1 MFPYFSKNSEHDHNF
16 IQTASKSSKKHHEC
30 MRATE
35 WSEPSLWP
43 SPDRRQISSL
53 PRYGKTLMEPYMPL
67 FPGAIG
73 ALRESEPVSVLEKM
87 DAMEIV
93 FFPTSPEVYC
103 IGSNCYIFFKIH
115 KFWKNRTTRSPKV
128 QKKIKKI
135 YWTPN
140 FSKLRNKQPQL
151 ATGETGHFSG
161 TKKHPICPNPWPT
174 FRQPGKG
181 FTGKAGKSLT
191 HQCQGERRGDVG

>member
-87 DAMEIV
+87 DAMEIA
-93 FFPTSPEVYC
+93 FFQLPL
-103 IGSNCYIFFKIH
+103 
-115 KFWKNRTTRSPKV
+115 KF
-128 QKKIKKI
+128 I
-135 YWTPN
+135 
-140 FSKLRNKQPQL
+140 
-151 ATGETGHFSG
+151 E
-161 TKKHPICPNPWPT
+161 
-174 FRQPGKG
+174 
-181 FTGKAGKSLT
+181 
-191 HQCQGERRGDVG
+191 

>member
-1 MFPYFSKNSEHDHNF
+1 
-16 IQTASKSSKKHHEC
+16 

-53 PRYGKTLMEPYMPL
+53 PRSPKTLMEPYMPPSQARSACIEGNGTC
-67 FPGAIG
+67 FCFK
-73 ALRESEPVSVLEKM
+73 KM

-93 FFPTSPEVYC
+93 VSQLPPRFFEQQKLSLRYTTSGKTEPP
-103 IGSNCYIFFKIH
+103 NPP
-115 KFWKNRTTRSPKV
+115 KFNNKNLRLQILANSETNN
-128 QKKIKKI
+128 
-135 YWTPN
+135 PN
-140 FSKLRNKQPQL
+140 LQRGNRP
-151 ATGETGHFSG
+151 FSG

-174 FRQPGKG
+174 FQQPGKG

>member
-1 MFPYFSKNSEHDHNF
+1 MSWTFGRVPISWPSQSTRANTNQQSSNYIAPKTRRHQMFPYFSKNSEHDHNF

-115 KFWKNRTTRSPKV
+115 KFWKNRTTQSPKV
-128 QKKIKKI
+128 Q
-135 YWTPN
+135 
-140 FSKLRNKQPQL
+140 Q
-151 ATGETGHFSG
+151 
-161 TKKHPICPNPWPT
+161 
-174 FRQPGKG
+174 
-181 FTGKAGKSLT
+181 
-191 HQCQGERRGDVG
+191 